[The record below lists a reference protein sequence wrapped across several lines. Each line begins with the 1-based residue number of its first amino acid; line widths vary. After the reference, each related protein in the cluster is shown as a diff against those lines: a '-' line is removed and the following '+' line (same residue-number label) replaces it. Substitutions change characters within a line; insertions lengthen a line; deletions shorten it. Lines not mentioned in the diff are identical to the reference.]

1 MWSDNESEIDLLG
14 FQHYQ
19 SVISSIIQNETLLP
33 ATIGVYGDWG
43 IGKSTLLKMVE
54 TEFKDNSE
62 VLVLSFNGWLFEGY
76 EDAKTALMGTIL
88 DEIAAKRKLSV
99 KAKQYLSKLIGRIN
113 WMQALGSTLKLTAKG
128 GLAFAFG
135 GLPGLGLA
143 AGTEASNFL
152 PQMIDKAKEE
162 IKEIAEGDKEK
173 IEELDKFI
181 KEDTGQAL
189 RRGIREFRKD
199 FGELLKET
207 KLKTLVVI
215 IDDLDRC
222 MPDTIIE
229 TLEAIKLFLFVP
241 STAFILGADER
252 LVKYAVRKRFPE
264 LPGERVEVGRDY
276 LEKLIQFPVRIP
288 TLGRAEIETYVNLL
302 FVEKTHGKD
311 SEQFK
316 KACECSI
323 SGNLD
328 SFLDVRFNLG
338 IAKELYGNLIS
349 ELEDGLWVAQRIS
362 PVLATGLAGNPRQ
375 CKRFLSTL
383 MMRLEM
389 ANSRKIN
396 LEQRIL
402 AKLMLLEYFKPE
414 FFKKLAELQ
423 ALQEGRPQELLYL
436 ENKSELQTDP
446 DDSQQE
452 SEKLNQNI
460 KPQNQELI
468 DTWKSDKW
476 TEDWLKTE
484 PYLEKID
491 LRPYFFFSRDTLGT
505 LSVSV
510 QRMTPKAQEILN
522 QILHESEA
530 TQKIGFKESKELNNA
545 EAATIFETLSERAKQ
560 ENNLGYESSAFRK
573 ILILVEFRSE
583 LFSQYIAFLDT
594 IPIDKIPFSILP
606 KFVAFA
612 KNSAHK
618 NLVTT
623 TLNKWANHN
632 STSRISKQSQ
642 KELDKLNQQDT

>member
-19 SVISSIIQNETLLP
+19 SVISSIIQNEALLP

-54 TEFKDNSE
+54 AEFKDNPE

-88 DEIAAKRKLSV
+88 DEIATKRKLSV

-113 WMQALGSTLKLTAKG
+113 WMQALGSTTKLAAKG

-173 IEELDKFI
+173 IEELDKLI

-207 KLKTLVVI
+207 KLKTLVAI

-338 IAKELYGNLIS
+338 IAKKLYGNLIS

-423 ALQEGRPQELLYL
+423 ALQEGRPQELFYL
-436 ENKSELQTDP
+436 ENKSELQPDP

-452 SEKLNQNI
+452 SKKLNQNI

-476 TEDWLKTE
+476 TEEWLKTE
-484 PYLEKID
+484 PYLESID
-491 LRPYFFFSRDTLGT
+491 LRPYYFFSRDTLGS
-505 LSVSV
+505 LNVSV

-522 QILHESEA
+522 KILHESEA
-530 TQKIGFKESKELNNA
+530 TQQIGFKESKELNNA

-594 IPIDKIPFSILP
+594 IPIDKIPISILP

-612 KNSAHK
+612 KNFAHK

>member
-19 SVISSIIQNETLLP
+19 SIITSIIKNETLLP

-54 TEFKDNSE
+54 AEFEDDSE
-62 VLVLSFNGWLFEGY
+62 VLVLSFDGWLFEGY

-88 DEIAAKRKLSV
+88 DEIVSKRELSV
-99 KAKQYLSKLIGRIN
+99 KAKQYVSKLIGRIN
-113 WMQALGSTLKLTAKG
+113 WMQALGSTLKLGAKG
-128 GLAFAFG
+128 SLAFAVG
-135 GLPGLGLA
+135 GFPALGLA
-143 AGTEASNFL
+143 AGTEASTVL

-162 IKEIAEGDKEK
+162 IKDIGKGDTKQLED
-173 IEELDKFI
+173 LDKFI
-181 KEDTGQAL
+181 KEDSGQVF
-189 RRGIREFRKD
+189 RRGIREFRHD
-199 FGELLKET
+199 FGKLLKET

-241 STAFILGADER
+241 STAFVLGADER

-288 TLGRAEIETYVNLL
+288 SLGRAEIETYINLL
-302 FVEKTHGKD
+302 FVEKTHGRESNEFTQARDRAIED
-311 SEQFK
+311 S
-316 KACECSI
+316 
-323 SGNLD
+323 LD
-328 SFLDVRFNLG
+328 SFLEVRFNLG
-338 IAKELYGNLIS
+338 IAKEVYKNLNP
-349 ELEDGLWVAQRIS
+349 ELEDSLWVAQRIS

-389 ANSRKIN
+389 AKSRKVN

-423 ALQEGRPQELLYL
+423 ASQGGHPQELLLL
-436 ENKSELQTDP
+436 EEQLNLQP
-446 DDSQQE
+446 DLDNSQQE
-452 SEKLNQNI
+452 SEKPKHEI
-460 KPQNQELI
+460 KPQTKELME
-468 DTWKSDKW
+468 TWKVDQW
-476 TEDWLKTE
+476 TEDWLRNE
-484 PYLEKID
+484 PYLAKID
-491 LRPYFFFSRDTLGT
+491 LRLYYFFSRESLDSLGMA
-505 LSVSV
+505 V
-510 QRMTPKAQEILN
+510 QRMTPKAQEILT

-530 TQKIGFKESKELNNA
+530 TQKLGFKNSKNLNNA

-560 ENNLGYESSAFRK
+560 ENNLGSEFSAFRK
-573 ILILVEFRSE
+573 ILTFTQNRVE

-594 IPIDKIPFSILP
+594 IPIDKIPISILP
-606 KFVAFA
+606 KFAALA
-612 KNSAHK
+612 KETTHK
-618 NLVTT
+618 YLVVTT
-623 TLNKWANHN
+623 LEKWSKHN
-632 STSRISKQSQ
+632 PQSRISRASSTQLNKLNKQS
-642 KELDKLNQQDT
+642 T